1 MAAARKGRWKLLYEQ
16 YQARGLKKTQ
26 ALVILAR
33 KLAKDRLCLDEKAGE
48 LRPLSA

>member
-1 MAAARKGRWKLLYEQ
+1 MYEQ

-33 KLAKDRLCLDEKAGE
+33 KLARIAFALMKKREDYIPRTA
-48 LRPLSA
+48 